1 LFQPLVQALLDELGV
16 CFWQVELFPENGLI
30 ILEIDLVREV
40 LRKTQV
46 VFIHA
51 YGRLVFEQGVD
62 VLAPV

>member
-1 LFQPLVQALLDELGV
+1 V
-16 CFWQVELFPENGLI
+16 CFWQVELFLENGLI

-51 YGRLVFEQGVD
+51 YGRLEFEQGVD